1 MDKKINVISDL
12 EGNEIIII
20 NDIRF
25 KGKRRIDWENVEQ
38 YLKEYIGNCYEVVE
52 TSDHIFIGS
61 DFPSELKGSD
71 DTRRLYLSLIY
82 IFEKFHQP
90 YREGKIRLW
99 DHMVRTSALYGRKQI
114 RYRHGEIK
122 WGLGSENRISAELKL
137 LTDPGC
143 ITDDAPV
150 GENCAFWHP

>member
-1 MDKKINVISDL
+1 MSDEMSHIRRGEIMDKKINVISDL

-71 DTRRLYLSLIY
+71 DTRRLYGTNAKAKANATQGIPMLI
-82 IFEKFHQP
+82 
-90 YREGKIRLW
+90 
-99 DHMVRTSALYGRKQI
+99 
-114 RYRHGEIK
+114 
-122 WGLGSENRISAELKL
+122 
-137 LTDPGC
+137 
-143 ITDDAPV
+143 
-150 GENCAFWHP
+150 

>member
-25 KGKRRIDWENVEQ
+25 KGKRRIDWENVER

-52 TSDHIFIGS
+52 TSDQIFIGS

-71 DTRRLYLSLIY
+71 DTRRLYGTNAKAKANATQGIPMLIQCATNRRWQ
-82 IFEKFHQP
+82 EN
-90 YREGKIRLW
+90 YR
-99 DHMVRTSALYGRKQI
+99 
-114 RYRHGEIK
+114 
-122 WGLGSENRISAELKL
+122 
-137 LTDPGC
+137 
-143 ITDDAPV
+143 
-150 GENCAFWHP
+150 F